1 MSVKSRLIKENKGV
15 HSNLSQNSFPQP
27 KKVKCECGKCFLV
40 KFVISRQAWS
50 KKNNWGYWTEKEEN
64 QEIYKCGSCLRQLFN
79 DKVNYWQAVKSSK
92 KRALFR
98 VYLSNNSF

>member
-1 MSVKSRLIKENKGV
+1 MSVKSRLIKENKGI

-27 KKVKCECGKCFLV
+27 KKVKCECGKSFLV
-40 KFVISRQAWS
+40 KFVISQQAWS

-64 QEIYKCGSCLRQLFN
+64 QEIYKCGSCLRQLFS
-79 DKVNYWQAVKSSK
+79 DKINYWSAVKSSK